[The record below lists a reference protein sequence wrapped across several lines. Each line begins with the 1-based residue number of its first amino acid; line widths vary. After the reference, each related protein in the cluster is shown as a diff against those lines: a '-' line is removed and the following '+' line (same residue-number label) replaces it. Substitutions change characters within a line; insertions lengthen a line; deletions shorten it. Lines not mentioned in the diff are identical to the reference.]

1 MHIYSQIENHYC
13 LAERVP
19 KGAEEI
25 ATWISMLELTA
36 KKLNQMATGIESLSE
51 LFHDGSCMLLQLFIP
66 H

>member
-1 MHIYSQIENHYC
+1 MHIYSQIENHHC

-25 ATWISMLELTA
+25 ATWISNVRA
-36 KKLNQMATGIESLSE
+36 YSHKLNQMATGIESLCE